1 RVAALGGELARLG
14 LAHWRIGQVVAA
26 GDGPRVRIGRG
37 PGVRRLRLAVLAS
50 GRGSN
55 LQAILDAIA
64 GGRLAAEVAGVFSD
78 RASAQALERAQAAG
92 VPAHA
97 LSPRGFASRA
107 AFDDALFAAVDAL
120 GPDLVVCAGYMR
132 LIDPGV
138 ITPRAGRVIN
148 IHPSLLPAFKGL
160 HTHRQALQAGVA
172 EHGASVHF
180 VSADLDGGPV
190 VAQARVPVQP
200 GDEEHALAARVLARE
215 HPLLVETLRL
225 FAAGRIAL
233 REDRVHFDGR
243 PLTAPLQLS
252 CNDAFA

>member
-1 RVAALGGELARLG
+1 M
-14 LAHWRIGQVVAA
+14 
-26 GDGPRVRIGRG
+26 
-37 PGVRRLRLAVLAS
+37 RRLRLAVLAS

-180 VSADLDGGPV
+180 VSAELDGGPV
-190 VAQARVPVQP
+190 IAQVRVPVAA
-200 GDEEHALAARVLARE
+200 GDDEATLAARVLARE
-215 HPLLVETLRL
+215 YPLMLATLRL
-225 FAAGRIAL
+225 FAGARVAL
-233 REDRVHFDGR
+233 REDGVHVDGQVLR
-243 PLTAPLQLS
+243 APLQLS